1 MGLRPVRPNNQ
12 WVWSLRQEG
21 IKGLGLCLLNLSHPF
36 WKEQNLSL
44 PLPLPERIQW
54 KRWCPPL
61 LLEDPYRLHQTHNG
75 LRLVRILYG
84 SIPQNLQGMISLY
97 GLTWDSWQSFFYVNN
112 GDVFHLLSKNV
123 GVLWKPT
130 RGGEKWVGTK
140 ARAGYKYLKHVHEVR
155 CNSLRWCPEQRWHC

>member
-1 MGLRPVRPNNQ
+1 MGMVPKAGGYKRLRLV
-12 WVWSLRQEG
+12 SFG
-21 IKGLGLCLLNLSHPF
+21 SITSF

-54 KRWCPPL
+54 KRRCPPL

-112 GDVFHLLSKNV
+112 GDVFQLVSEQHVKSLRNSTIHIQLLNDYFRYYYYPVHFFIHLFI
-123 GVLWKPT
+123 
-130 RGGEKWVGTK
+130 
-140 ARAGYKYLKHVHEVR
+140 YLKSH
-155 CNSLRWCPEQRWHC
+155 L